1 MSRAFST
8 FANGGRRVDSS
19 GFGNRP
25 RAIARI
31 SNAEGKMVEDNR
43 PVNRVVLDSDQNALL
58 TSILEGVI
66 RSGTGKRARLADRA
80 VAGKTGT
87 TENYG
92 DAWFVGY
99 TPQLATAVWVGYP
112 NRLTPML
119 SQYHGQAVAGG
130 TFPADIWRVFNQLA
144 LAGTTPAS
152 FPTYSYQYSSAKR
165 VVWRDGVLR
174 LDNGNCRETELVS
187 YFVGHGPSRAADCK
201 RNEVDVPRVIGMSLT
216 RAKIRLG
223 AQPLTANVVYK
234 PAQAKQRVDLVLDQ
248 FPRKG
253 HLSSYD
259 TVTLV
264 LAKPLHGVVP
274 KLIGLSLRDAR
285 RRLRARGLV
294 LVIEHLAHGRAGR
307 VLAQKPAAGVAAT
320 PGMKIKLVVGH
331 G

>member
-1 MSRAFST
+1 M
-8 FANGGRRVDSS
+8 
-19 GFGNRP
+19 P
-25 RAIARI
+25 
-31 SNAEGKMVEDNR
+31 
-43 PVNRVVLDSDQNALL
+43 
-58 TSILEGVI
+58 
-66 RSGTGKRARLADRA
+66 DRA

-112 NRLTPML
+112 NKLTPML
-119 SQYHGQAVAGG
+119 NQYHGQAVAGG
-130 TFPADIWRVFNQLA
+130 TFPADIWRAFNQQA
-144 LAGTTPAS
+144 LAGTTPES

-174 LDNGNCRETELVS
+174 LDNGNCRSTELVS
-187 YFVGHGPSRAADCK
+187 YFVGRGPSSKAACK
-201 RNEVDVPRVIGMSLT
+201 PNEVDVPRVIGMSLT

-223 AQPLTANVVYK
+223 AQPLTPNVVYK
-234 PAQAKQRVDLVLDQ
+234 PARAKQRVDLVLDQ

-253 HLSSYD
+253 RLSSYD

-264 LAKPLHGVVP
+264 LAKPLHGIVPRVV
-274 KLIGLSLRDAR
+274 GLSLSDAR

-294 LVIEHLAHGRAGR
+294 GMIDRFADGRAGR
-307 VLAQKPAAGVAAT
+307 VLAQMPVAGVAGARR
-320 PGMKIKLVVGH
+320 MKIRLVVGH